1 MSTVSFMLLI
11 FSGAAMF
18 LMLPCFSVFIS
29 LRPDYNSPPAL
40 QKRTERLWKHLQFVS
55 SSQLFRLPDVYKIRL
70 LTDRELDDLFPPNIV
85 HRNIDSHVSSLLLN
99 PLTSLTSLSISLHL
113 FSEDKMKM
121 LFFGLHSSWMLTLGS
136 VDTESLEDLQSS
148 SACWLLRFVQMGSKL
163 CSHFWSSIFSV

>member
-1 MSTVSFMLLI
+1 M

-18 LMLPCFSVFIS
+18 LMLLCISVFIS

-40 QKRTERLWKHLQFVS
+40 QNRTERLWNIYSTFLLRSFSDSLTFIKSDFSLTESWTICFLPTS
-55 SSQLFRLPDVYKIRL
+55 STETSTPMLAL
-70 LTDRELDDLFPPNIV
+70 
-85 HRNIDSHVSSLLLN
+85 LLLN

-113 FSEDKMKM
+113 FSEYKMKM

>member
-1 MSTVSFMLLI
+1 MSTVSFMLLM

-70 LTDRELDDLFPPNIV
+70 LTESWTSCFLPT
-85 HRNIDSHVSSLLLN
+85 SSTETSTPMLALLLN

-148 SACWLLRFVQMGSKL
+148 SACWLLGFVQMGSKL

>member
-1 MSTVSFMLLI
+1 M

-40 QKRTERLWKHLQFVS
+40 QKRTERLWNIYSTFLLRS
-55 SSQLFRLPDVYKIRL
+55 SSDS
-70 LTDRELDDLFPPNIV
+70 LTFMKSDFSLTESWTSCFLTT
-85 HRNIDSHVSSLLLN
+85 SSTETSTPMLALLLLN